1 MKKNIL
7 LNLTI
12 GLCTICLIFSCKNL
26 KVDSETYK
34 SLVYAR
40 EIITEQ
46 RDSITNLTNIIVSL
60 NDSITMLN
68 SDLEY
73 NKKIRE
79 LNSKKLE
86 QTLDSLSYYKEDA
99 LVYKYKIERIKA
111 YDKIVRNNSSQSKF
125 FLGWVRRVLE
135 D

>member
-1 MKKNIL
+1 MVQL
-7 LNLTI
+7 LSYLTI
-12 GLCTICLIFSCKNL
+12 GICITCLMFSCKNP
-26 KVDSETYK
+26 KVENDVYN

-40 EIITEQ
+40 EIIVQQ
-46 RDSITNLTNIIVSL
+46 RDSIADLYGTIVVL
-60 NDSITMLN
+60 NDSIKKLN

-73 NKKIRE
+73 NKNLRE
-79 LNSKKLE
+79 YNSKRLE
-86 QTLDSLSYYKEDA
+86 IALDSLYYYKEDA

-125 FLGWVRRVLE
+125 FLGWVRRVIE